1 MNPEYIGL
9 RDLPDISSNEW
20 VLAKVRLGTNFIFY
34 IVYRTQLHSQQ
45 LVSQW
50 RGWETPKKNGWN
62 VKGDNS

>member
-1 MNPEYIGL
+1 MNPEYLGL

-34 IVYRTQLHSQQ
+34 IVFRTQLHSQQ

-50 RGWETPKKNGWN
+50 GGWEKP
-62 VKGDNS
+62 